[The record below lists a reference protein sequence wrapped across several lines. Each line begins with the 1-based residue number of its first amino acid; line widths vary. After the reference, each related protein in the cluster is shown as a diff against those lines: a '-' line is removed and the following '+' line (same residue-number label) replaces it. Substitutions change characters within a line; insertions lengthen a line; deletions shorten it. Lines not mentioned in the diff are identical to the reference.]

1 MPTPFLSSEEYDEQA
16 HQLYNEGQY
25 DDALEV
31 LREGLALYPNSVELH
46 IGVGY
51 ARLAREE
58 YAWARQSFEKSLV
71 LDPDHED
78 ALAGYGET
86 LLRFG
91 QHEQAVASF
100 RRILELGYSDDI
112 DLILQV
118 GRALFREDLMDE
130 ARDFFEIAVREA
142 NELAEAAACLGY
154 VRHRQGDDQG
164 AIQSLERALQLDE
177 EHAEARIY
185 LANIVYDRG
194 EYESALY
201 HLEHTEPAD
210 HWDELGIWR
219 LVELKKSLYRLRD
232 DDPEL
237 RPWEE
242 RLGEL
247 ASEVDDI
254 DDLLSEIEARAME
267 DDARAAGMAGRG
279 QLELFGVLLNDL
291 ADRRSNISGSGA
303 VDERVE
309 HRIMMTD
316 GRQYAGSW
324 ERIVRAMRDAN
335 KAMAGRSVQEFMA
348 TEARRGYS
356 LTGVKIPTADA
367 ESFIRGSASAGLL
380 RIVR

>member
-1 MPTPFLSSEEYDEQA
+1 MPTPFLSSEEYDERA

-58 YAWARQSFEKSLV
+58 YAWARRSFEKSLV

-86 LLRFG
+86 LLKFG
-91 QHEQAVASF
+91 QQEQATASF
-100 RRILELGYSDDI
+100 RRILELGYADDI

-142 NELAEAAACLGY
+142 SELAEAAACLGY

-164 AIQSLERALQLDE
+164 AIQSLQRALQLDE

-185 LANIVYDRG
+185 LANILYDRG

-201 HLEHTEPAD
+201 HLEHTEPGD

-219 LVELKKSLYRLRD
+219 LVELKKSLYRLSD

-254 DDLLSEIEARAME
+254 DDLLSEIEARARE
-267 DDARAAGMAGRG
+267 EDARAAGMAGRG

-291 ADRRSNISGSGA
+291 ADRRNPGGNGA

-309 HRIMMTD
+309 HSIMMTD
-316 GRQYAGSW
+316 GRQYVGSW

-335 KAMAGRSVQEFMA
+335 KAMAGRSLQEFMA

-356 LTGVKIPTADA
+356 LTGVKIPAGDA